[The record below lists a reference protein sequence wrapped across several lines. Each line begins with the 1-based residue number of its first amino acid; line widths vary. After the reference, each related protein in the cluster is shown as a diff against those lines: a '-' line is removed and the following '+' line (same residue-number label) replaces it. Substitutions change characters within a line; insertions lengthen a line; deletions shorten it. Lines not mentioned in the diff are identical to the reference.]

1 MPSSTG
7 LNFLV
12 TALNTFDSSNI
23 LGDKAVQGFER
34 FQANVPF
41 IASTTLQMRD
51 AAKSGMLDGFVLE
64 YQTYVNAADLKSGYV
79 FTPFGVRHDSPL
91 YALGDLP
98 QSKLDVIKKFAEFV
112 EQAEV
117 SKISAGKGLQ

>member
-1 MPSSTG
+1 MQ
-7 LNFLV
+7 
-12 TALNTFDSSNI
+12 TFDSSNI
-23 LGDKAVQGFER
+23 LGEKAVQGFEK

-51 AAKSGMLDGFVLE
+51 AAKSGMLDAFVLE
-64 YQTYVNAADLKSGYV
+64 YQTYVNAPDLKSSYV

-98 QSKLDVIKKFAEFV
+98 QEKLDIIKKFAEFV
-112 EQAEV
+112 EQDNYQK
-117 SKISAGKGLQ
+117 SG